1 MSNIVDKVFA
11 EVCLDE
17 RIKDGIFRME
27 EEEHMNALRDYF
39 VKRGITQEA
48 AVEVSNR
55 MVEGRFP
62 ERQAYNK
69 DGILVTFPT
78 PQHKAKAIARGTH
91 FEKNPAPQN
100 STPPKEE
107 PKRPDLKPTDK
118 ADEAPPKEEPSA
130 PTPKEEP
137 SGGIVNKVQQGDQEL
152 AVEPPRGDAKPAP
165 APVPKAPPVQQA
177 PRTPE
182 RIAAEK
188 EVVKQIVAT
197 DDTALSPVDPS
208 LSENGGNPPVEDSI
222 RHMRNSIV
230 AQTDKLDFDDL
241 KELYNHVMMRY
252 VYGAKARH
260 KVNQK
265 V

>member
-1 MSNIVDKVFA
+1 MANIVDRVFA

-17 RIKDGIFRME
+17 RIKDGIFRLE

-39 VKRGITQEA
+39 LKRGITQEA
-48 AVEVSNR
+48 AVAVTNR

-118 ADEAPPKEEPSA
+118 ADDLPPKEPAQAPAPKEEPA
-130 PTPKEEP
+130 
-137 SGGIVNKVQQGDQEL
+137 GGVVNKVQQGGVEL
-152 AVEPPRGDAKPAP
+152 AVEPPRGAEKPES
-165 APVPKAPPVQQA
+165 APVPQAPQEPQA
-177 PRTPE
+177 PRRPE

-188 EVVKQIVAT
+188 EVIKQILAT
-197 DDTALSPVDPS
+197 DDTALNPVDPA
-208 LSENGGNPPVEDSI
+208 LSENSNPELEKNIREMREKIVKVVDS
-222 RHMRNSIV
+222 
-230 AQTDKLDFDDL
+230 LPYPEL
-241 KELYNHVMMRY
+241 KELYNRVFIKY
-252 VYGAKARH
+252 VYGVGK
-260 KVNQK
+260 
-265 V
+265 